1 MAAHEVQYETAT
13 GNDYPEHEATY
24 EGFVHLTAV
33 GIFTLVTVLVALTV
47 GGVLDH
53 WAMTTVFVV
62 LAIIGLAQGLLSGSV
77 TFSAVITLLAL
88 LSLAFYGLG

>member
-24 EGFVHLTAV
+24 EGFVHLTVV
-33 GIFTLVTVLVALTV
+33 GILNLITVLVALTV

-53 WAMTTVFVV
+53 WAATTVFII
-62 LAIIGLAQGLLSGSV
+62 LAIVGLAQGLLSGSMV
-77 TFSAVITLLAL
+77 FSAVITALAL

>member
-1 MAAHEVQYETAT
+1 MAAHEVQYETAP

-24 EGFVHLTAV
+24 EGFVHLAVV
-33 GIFTLVTVLVALTV
+33 GILNLITVLVALTL

-53 WAMTTVFVV
+53 WAATTIFII

-77 TFSAVITLLAL
+77 VFSTVITALAL
-88 LSLAFYGLG
+88 LALAFYGLG